1 MNFRTIKIYMMRHTV
16 VILLLV
22 GFGPFGCN
30 AQPTNSLSELYKNTD
45 IHYSYDEASQTHD
58 YSGNWDFDGDGIAD
72 KLLFVGNG
80 GAHLQFWPT
89 FYLSSN
95 DSVFSFPSLPTD
107 MPIYEPSYP
116 PKLGFSTVDYHQGDG
131 SDIPH
136 IVLNV
141 PARQELVMLSYDDFF
156 LDMGMKTNQC
166 PVLTFSDGDSAIL
179 LEKLWGYDSIDSI
192 SVSTH
197 SFEALYL
204 SCGKGNFN
212 FQEQDLAFIKDE
224 ALREEIAYYYVIR
237 DFEENMPAEPTAVLL
252 SQGGKELYIT
262 TVERVK
268 NSCRLP
274 KDTPVTCK
282 AYLFSVFTKEGL
294 FNEVVVYDI
303 KPRKR

>member
-1 MNFRTIKIYMMRHTV
+1 MKHTI
-16 VILLLV
+16 VILLLA
-22 GFGPFGCN
+22 GIGLFGCD
-30 AQPTNSLSELYKNTD
+30 AQPTNSFSELYKNTN
-45 IHYSYDEASQTHD
+45 IHYSYIESSQTHD

-80 GAHLQFWPT
+80 GVHLQFCPT
-89 FYLSSN
+89 FYLSGN
-95 DSVFSFPSLPTD
+95 DSVFSFPALPTD

-116 PKLGFSTVDYHQGDG
+116 PKLGFSTVVFHQGDG

-141 PARQELVMLSYDDFF
+141 PARNELVMLSYNDFF
-156 LDMGMKTNQC
+156 LDKGMKTNNC
-166 PVLTFSDGDSAIL
+166 PVLTFSDGHSAIL
-179 LEKLWGYDSIDSI
+179 LEKFWSYNNIDSI
-192 SVSTH
+192 SVSSH

-204 SCGKGNFN
+204 SCCKGHYN
-212 FQEQDLAFIKDE
+212 FQEHDLAFIKDE

-237 DFEENMPAEPTAVLL
+237 DLEENMPADPTAVLL
-252 SQGGKELYIT
+252 SQGGKEFFFN

-274 KDTPVTCK
+274 KDKPVTCK
-282 AYLFSVFTKEGL
+282 AYLFSIFTKEGV

-303 KPRKR
+303 KPSGKRR

>member
-1 MNFRTIKIYMMRHTV
+1 MKHTI

-22 GFGPFGCN
+22 GFGLFGCN
-30 AQPTNSLSELYKNTD
+30 VQPTNSFSESYKNTD

-95 DSVFSFPSLPTD
+95 DSVFSFPALSAD

-116 PKLGFSTVDYHQGDG
+116 PKLGFSIVDYHQGDG
-131 SDIPH
+131 SDISC
-136 IVLNV
+136 IVLNI
-141 PARQELVMLSYDDFF
+141 PLRQKLVMLSYDDFF
-156 LDMGMKTNQC
+156 LDKGMKTNLC
-166 PVLTFSDGDSAIL
+166 PVLTFSNRDSAIL
-179 LEKLWGYDSIDSI
+179 LEKFWRYNNIDSI
-192 SVSTH
+192 SVSSH
-197 SFEALYL
+197 SFEAIYL
-204 SCGKGNFN
+204 SCSKGDFN
-212 FQEQDLAFIKDE
+212 FQEQDLAFIKDK

-237 DFEENMPAEPTAVLL
+237 DFEVDMPAEPTAVLL
-252 SQGGKELYIT
+252 SHGREEFCLT

-268 NSCRLP
+268 NSCSLP
-274 KDTPVTCK
+274 ENTPVACK
-282 AYLFSVFTKEGL
+282 AYLFSVFTKEGV

-303 KPRKR
+303 KPQGKR